1 MQHMP
6 LSELSYHLTRDPLSY
21 RTDFEEQLENFST
34 LKQSFSSAPSQYIS
48 RLEELLSF
56 LSQVVR
62 YYPEHVAEF
71 TTSVIQILLSRSFG
85 MHPEMR
91 MAFLRAFM
99 RLRTKNLIPATQAVD
114 IAFKLY
120 RCRDKQVRKTLRH
133 FLVSDIKR
141 MNKCQKQTKANA
153 VILSFLSK
161 MIKDNSS
168 TVAREAVLILLCLF
182 KKNVW
187 NDARTANVIADS
199 CLICNKKVY
208 VPAIQFF
215 LGKSKALDEMETSS
229 DSESDDEETKIKQLR
244 LGHRVGVK
252 TKNRQKRL
260 ERSIKHV
267 NKEKE
272 RKMKKRTELTNFHA
286 LNMLHDPQTFAE
298 KLFRKLER
306 CSDRFEIRLLI
317 LDLISRLIGLNK
329 LVLLNFYPFIQ
340 RFLRPQQRDVTHL
353 LLFSAQASHDQV
365 PPDVMEPLIRV
376 IADNFITER
385 ASSEAIAI
393 GLNSVREICL
403 RCPYAV
409 TKDLL
414 SDLIQ
419 YRSYRNKNVVA
430 AARSIIRL
438 YRQINPELLPRK
450 ECGRLTESQLDV
462 LKYDIPQNVAINYGQ
477 CTTSSTIPGAE
488 IVVLASEKLNV
499 KKKESSEKSNKSL
512 DDSEKC
518 LNNEENDSWESCS
531 EVQESEDKTCHD
543 SQTDESDDEWV
554 NLPNSSEEDDEQDN
568 VDMEIDES
576 NMNVSSKKTKIDPS
590 VLKEKALEIASS
602 RIFTQE
608 EFEAMRKYQQTKQK
622 RFASYSSLRNKD
634 KIDNSDSYFI
644 VDTDDEDGENT
655 GVGIQNKDGSLG
667 NLVSMSAITRLVK
680 RPHQT
685 KADRMESIEE
695 GRIGREK
702 YGFKVNR
709 LNAYASTTNRE
720 KLKNKTFQMIKHK
733 IRGKA
738 KRSFQQKQIALRD
751 HLKKLM
757 KRSR

>member
-21 RTDFEEQLENFST
+21 RTD
-34 LKQSFSSAPSQYIS
+34 
-48 RLEELLSF
+48 
-56 LSQVVR
+56 VVR

-91 MAFLRAFM
+91 MVNFNPKYNSSQAFLRAFM

-153 VILSFLSK
+153 
-161 MIKDNSS
+161 
-168 TVAREAVLILLCLF
+168 
-182 KKNVW
+182 
-187 NDARTANVIADS
+187 
-199 CLICNKKVY
+199 VY

-365 PPDVMEPLIRV
+365 PPDV
-376 IADNFITER
+376 
-385 ASSEAIAI
+385 SS
-393 GLNSVREICL
+393 
-403 RCPYAV
+403 
-409 TKDLL
+409 
-414 SDLIQ
+414 
-419 YRSYRNKNVVA
+419 
-430 AARSIIRL
+430 
-438 YRQINPELLPRK
+438 
-450 ECGRLTESQLDV
+450 
-462 LKYDIPQNVAINYGQ
+462 
-477 CTTSSTIPGAE
+477 
-488 IVVLASEKLNV
+488 
-499 KKKESSEKSNKSL
+499 
-512 DDSEKC
+512 
-518 LNNEENDSWESCS
+518 
-531 EVQESEDKTCHD
+531 
-543 SQTDESDDEWV
+543 
-554 NLPNSSEEDDEQDN
+554 
-568 VDMEIDES
+568 
-576 NMNVSSKKTKIDPS
+576 
-590 VLKEKALEIASS
+590 
-602 RIFTQE
+602 
-608 EFEAMRKYQQTKQK
+608 
-622 RFASYSSLRNKD
+622 
-634 KIDNSDSYFI
+634 
-644 VDTDDEDGENT
+644 
-655 GVGIQNKDGSLG
+655 
-667 NLVSMSAITRLVK
+667 
-680 RPHQT
+680 
-685 KADRMESIEE
+685 
-695 GRIGREK
+695 
-702 YGFKVNR
+702 
-709 LNAYASTTNRE
+709 
-720 KLKNKTFQMIKHK
+720 
-733 IRGKA
+733 
-738 KRSFQQKQIALRD
+738 
-751 HLKKLM
+751 
-757 KRSR
+757 

>member
-56 LSQVVR
+56 LSQAVR
-62 YYPEHVAEF
+62 YYPEHVADF
-71 TTSVIQILLSRSFG
+71 STSVIQTLLSRSFG

-91 MAFLRAFM
+91 MGFLRAFM

-199 CLICNKKVY
+199 CLMGNKKVY

-229 DSESDDEETKIKQLR
+229 DSESDNEESKIKQLR

-252 TKNRQKRL
+252 TKGRQKRL

-272 RKMKKRTELTNFHA
+272 RKIKKRTELTNFHA

-340 RFLRPQQRDVTHL
+340 RFLRPQQREVTHL

-385 ASSEAIAI
+385 ASSEAIAV

-462 LKYDIPQNVAINYGQ
+462 IKYDLPQDVAINYGQ

-488 IVVLASEKLNV
+488 IVVLASEKLNN
-499 KKKESSEKSNKSL
+499 KKKESSEKSNQSL
-512 DDSEKC
+512 DCSEKYS
-518 LNNEENDSWESCS
+518 NNEKNDSSESCS
-531 EVQESEDKTCHD
+531 EIQEFEDETCSDSE
-543 SQTDESDDEWV
+543 TDESDGEWV
-554 NLPNSSEEDDEQDN
+554 NLSNSSEEDDEQDN
-568 VDMEIDES
+568 VDIEMDEC
-576 NMNVSSKKTKIDPS
+576 NVNVPSKKTKIDPT
-590 VLKEKALEIASS
+590 VLKEKAFEIATS

-622 RFASYSSLRNKD
+622 RFASYSSLRNKHQ
-634 KIDNSDSYFI
+634 IDNSDSYFI
-644 VDTDDEDGENT
+644 VDTDDEDGTNT

-720 KLKNKTFQMIKHK
+720 KLKNKTFQMVKHK
-733 IRGKA
+733 IRRKA

-751 HLKKLM
+751 HLKKLV

>member
-1 MQHMP
+1 
-6 LSELSYHLTRDPLSY
+6 
-21 RTDFEEQLENFST
+21 
-34 LKQSFSSAPSQYIS
+34 
-48 RLEELLSF
+48 
-56 LSQVVR
+56 
-62 YYPEHVAEF
+62 
-71 TTSVIQILLSRSFG
+71 

-590 VLKEKALEIASS
+590 VLKEKAIEIASS

>member
-1 MQHMP
+1 MDHMP

-21 RTDFEEQLENFST
+21 RTDFETQLENFNT

-48 RLEELLSF
+48 RLDDLLSF
-56 LSQVVR
+56 ISQVVR
-62 YYPEHVAEF
+62 FYPQYVVEF
-71 TTSVIQILLSRSFG
+71 ATSVIQTLLSRSFG

-91 MAFLRAFM
+91 MAFLKAFM
-99 RLRTKNLIPATQAVD
+99 RIRTKNLISATQAVD
-114 IAFKLY
+114 VAFKLH

-141 MNKCQKQTKANA
+141 MNKSHKQTKANA
-153 VILSFLSK
+153 IILSFLSK

-168 TVAREAVLILLCLF
+168 TVAREAVVILLCLF

-199 CLICNKKVY
+199 CLMSNKKVY

-215 LGKSKALDEMETSS
+215 LGTSKALNEMETSS
-229 DSESDDEETKIKQLR
+229 DSESDNEETKIKQLR

-252 TKNRQKRL
+252 TKGRQKRL

-272 RKMKKRTELTNFHA
+272 RKIKKRSELTNFHA
-286 LNMLHDPQTFAE
+286 LNMLHDPQSFAE

-306 CSDRFEIRLLI
+306 CSDRFEIRILI

-329 LVLLNFYPFIQ
+329 LILLNFYPFIQ
-340 RFLRPQQRDVTHL
+340 RFLRPQQREVTHL

-365 PPDVMEPLIRV
+365 PPDVMEPLVRV
-376 IADNFITER
+376 IADNFITDR
-385 ASSEAIAI
+385 ASSEAIAV
-393 GLNSVREICL
+393 GLNSVREICA

-438 YRQINPELLPRK
+438 YRQINPEMLPRK

-462 LKYDIPQNVAINYGQ
+462 LKYDLPQDVAINFGQ
-477 CTTSSTIPGAE
+477 STTSSSIPGAE
-488 IVVLASEKLNV
+488 IVVLASEKLNS
-499 KKKESSEKSNKSL
+499 KKKESCKMFDKNSDNPKECNNEGNDTCKLCSDGEDSNEKICINNESGES
-512 DDSEKC
+512 DSE
-518 LNNEENDSWESCS
+518 
-531 EVQESEDKTCHD
+531 
-543 SQTDESDDEWV
+543 WV
-554 NLPNSSEEDDEQDN
+554 DLSHSSEEEDEQNNEDI
-568 VDMEIDES
+568 DMNERNNKGIT
-576 NMNVSSKKTKIDPS
+576 TKNISMDPS
-590 VLKEKALEIASS
+590 VLKEKALEIATS

-622 RFASYSSLRNKD
+622 RFVSYSSLRNKH
-634 KIDNSDSYFI
+634 KSDDAYFI
-644 VDTDDEDGENT
+644 VDSDDDEDGENIT

-680 RPHQT
+680 RPRQT
-685 KADRMESIEE
+685 KAERMENIEE
-695 GRIGREK
+695 GRVGREK

-709 LNAYASTTNRE
+709 LNAHASTTNRE
-720 KLKNKTFQMIKHK
+720 KLKNKTFQMVKHK
-733 IRGKA
+733 LRRKT
-738 KRSFQQKQIALRD
+738 KRSFQEKQIALRE
-751 HLKKLM
+751 HLKKLV

>member
-141 MNKCQKQTKANA
+141 MNKSQKQTKANA

-590 VLKEKALEIASS
+590 VLKEKAIEIASS

>member
-34 LKQSFSSAPSQYIS
+34 LRQSFSSAPSQYIS

-62 YYPEHVAEF
+62 YYPEHVSEF

-272 RKMKKRTELTNFHA
+272 RKMRKRTELTNFHA

-488 IVVLASEKLNV
+488 IVVLASEKLNG

-531 EVQESEDKTCHD
+531 EVQESEDKTFHD

>member
-1 MQHMP
+1 
-6 LSELSYHLTRDPLSY
+6 
-21 RTDFEEQLENFST
+21 
-34 LKQSFSSAPSQYIS
+34 
-48 RLEELLSF
+48 
-56 LSQVVR
+56 
-62 YYPEHVAEF
+62 
-71 TTSVIQILLSRSFG
+71 

-133 FLVSDIKR
+133 FLVSDMKR

-229 DSESDDEETKIKQLR
+229 DSESDDEESKIKQLR

-260 ERSIKHV
+260 ERAIKHV

-272 RKMKKRTELTNFHA
+272 RKIKKRTELTNFHA

-385 ASSEAIAI
+385 ASSEAIAV

-462 LKYDIPQNVAINYGQ
+462 LKYDIPQDVAINYGQ

-499 KKKESSEKSNKSL
+499 KKKESSEKPNKSL
-512 DDSEKC
+512 DGSEKC

-531 EVQESEDKTCHD
+531 EVQESED
-543 SQTDESDDEWV
+543 SQADESDGEWV
-554 NLPNSSEEDDEQDN
+554 NLPNSSSEEDNDDEQDN
-568 VDMEIDES
+568 VDIEMDEC
-576 NMNVSSKKTKIDPS
+576 NANIPSKKTKIDPS

-622 RFASYSSLRNKD
+622 RFASYSSLRNK
-634 KIDNSDSYFI
+634 DNSDSYFI

-720 KLKNKTFQMIKHK
+720 KLKNKTFQMVKHK
-733 IRGKA
+733 IRRKA

-751 HLKKLM
+751 HLKKLI

>member
-6 LSELSYHLTRDPLSY
+6 LSELNYHLTRDPLSY

-56 LSQVVR
+56 LSQAVR

-71 TTSVIQILLSRSFG
+71 TTSVIQTLLSRSFG

-133 FLVSDIKR
+133 FLVSDMKR

-229 DSESDDEETKIKQLR
+229 DSESDDEESKIKQLR

-260 ERSIKHV
+260 ERAIKHV

-272 RKMKKRTELTNFHA
+272 RKIKKRTELTNFHA

-385 ASSEAIAI
+385 ASSEAIAV

-462 LKYDIPQNVAINYGQ
+462 LKYDIPQDVAINYGQ

-499 KKKESSEKSNKSL
+499 KKKESSEKPNKSL
-512 DDSEKC
+512 DGSEKC

-531 EVQESEDKTCHD
+531 EVQESED
-543 SQTDESDDEWV
+543 SQADESDGEWV
-554 NLPNSSEEDDEQDN
+554 NLPNSSSEEDNDDEQDN
-568 VDMEIDES
+568 VDIEMDEC
-576 NMNVSSKKTKIDPS
+576 NANIPSKKTKIDPS

-622 RFASYSSLRNKD
+622 RFASYSSLRNK
-634 KIDNSDSYFI
+634 DNSDSYFI

-720 KLKNKTFQMIKHK
+720 KLKNKTFQMVKHK
-733 IRGKA
+733 IRRKA

-751 HLKKLM
+751 HLKKLI

>member
-1 MQHMP
+1 
-6 LSELSYHLTRDPLSY
+6 
-21 RTDFEEQLENFST
+21 
-34 LKQSFSSAPSQYIS
+34 
-48 RLEELLSF
+48 
-56 LSQVVR
+56 
-62 YYPEHVAEF
+62 
-71 TTSVIQILLSRSFG
+71 

-91 MAFLRAFM
+91 MVNFNPKYNSPQAFLRAFM

-141 MNKCQKQTKANA
+141 MNKCQKQTKAN
-153 VILSFLSK
+153 S

-199 CLICNKKVY
+199 CLICNKKVGFCFLKSFLQVY

-267 NKEKE
+267 NREKE
-272 RKMKKRTELTNFHA
+272 RKMRKRTELTNFHA

-488 IVVLASEKLNV
+488 IVVLASEKLNG

>member
-34 LKQSFSSAPSQYIS
+34 LRQSFSSAPSQYIS

-62 YYPEHVAEF
+62 YYPEHVSEF

-141 MNKCQKQTKANA
+141 MNKCQKQTKANS

-267 NKEKE
+267 NREKE
-272 RKMKKRTELTNFHA
+272 RKMRKRTELTNFHA

-488 IVVLASEKLNV
+488 IVVLASEKLNG

>member
-252 TKNRQKRL
+252 TKSRQKRL

-488 IVVLASEKLNV
+488 IVVLASEKLNG
-499 KKKESSEKSNKSL
+499 KKKGSSEKSNKSL

>member
-1 MQHMP
+1 
-6 LSELSYHLTRDPLSY
+6 
-21 RTDFEEQLENFST
+21 
-34 LKQSFSSAPSQYIS
+34 
-48 RLEELLSF
+48 
-56 LSQVVR
+56 
-62 YYPEHVAEF
+62 
-71 TTSVIQILLSRSFG
+71 

-229 DSESDDEETKIKQLR
+229 DSGSDDEETKIKQLR

-272 RKMKKRTELTNFHA
+272 RKIRKRAELTNFHA

-365 PPDVMEPLIRV
+365 PPDVMEPLVRV

-576 NMNVSSKKTKIDPS
+576 NMNVPSKKTKIDPS

-709 LNAYASTTNRE
+709 LNAHASTTNRE

-733 IRGKA
+733 IRRKA